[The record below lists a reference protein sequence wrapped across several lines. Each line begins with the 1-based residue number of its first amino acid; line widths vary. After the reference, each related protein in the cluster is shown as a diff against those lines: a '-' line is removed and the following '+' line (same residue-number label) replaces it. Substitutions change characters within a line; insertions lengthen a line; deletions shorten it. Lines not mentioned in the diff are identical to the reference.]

1 MKPKKYRNE
10 TKEQYIIRVSK
21 ELQNEGYHI
30 SEIASKLKC
39 NKFEIYNILVPEKY
53 KFTTEEERQKMIS
66 LRKQGYSLREI
77 SKIVGRSHTCVR
89 SRLLSPITLREDY
102 KEYNINDRTLK
113 KIKNYYING
122 KSIKW
127 ISEKT
132 NLPENAI
139 EYRLKRAKLFKSKIT
154 VNKVTEEE
162 AELFNDLYYN
172 KGYSMD
178 KIAKQ
183 CKRDRGTVSKH
194 LKK

>member
-113 KIKNYYING
+113 KIKNY
-122 KSIKW
+122 
-127 ISEKT
+127 
-132 NLPENAI
+132 
-139 EYRLKRAKLFKSKIT
+139 
-154 VNKVTEEE
+154 
-162 AELFNDLYYN
+162 
-172 KGYSMD
+172 
-178 KIAKQ
+178 
-183 CKRDRGTVSKH
+183 
-194 LKK
+194 